1 MRGFQSAAVLV
12 WIIIDAALRK
22 KTWPR
27 GRLGVEGVVVAGI
40 IVCLALLGVSAGVK
54 AGQGDPY
61 ADWYAGLSGVLGA
74 LL

>member
-1 MRGFQSAAVLV
+1 MIVDGL
-12 WIIIDAALRK
+12 LRK
-22 KTWPR
+22 KDWPR
-27 GRLGVEGVVVAGI
+27 GRLGVEGVIVVGL

-54 AGQGDPY
+54 TGQGDSF